1 MHQKKL
7 FPLHVLI
14 ESDWNL
20 KGNQRRTSDGRAR
33 VLIESDWNLKDDGMP
48 ELRSERHVLIESDWN
63 LKLHFRYRLMRKTDR
78 INRIRLEFKGN

>member
-1 MHQKKL
+1 
-7 FPLHVLI
+7 
-14 ESDWNL
+14 
-20 KGNQRRTSDGRAR
+20 
-33 VLIESDWNLKDDGMP
+33 MP